1 MFKKNNDLSM
11 RVNKLEEYTNQYF
24 ELLKSNIEDNKEL
37 LNNKINNANESKPQE
52 SEEDIKELRTIVFNS
67 NLSL

>member
-1 MFKKNNDLSM
+1 M